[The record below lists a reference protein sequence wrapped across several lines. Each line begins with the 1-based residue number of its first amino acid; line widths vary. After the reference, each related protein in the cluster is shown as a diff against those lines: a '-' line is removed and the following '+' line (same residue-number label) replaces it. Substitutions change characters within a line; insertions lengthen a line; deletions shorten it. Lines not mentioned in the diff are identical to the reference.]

1 MVTMN
6 LYSYDLNIMVKHHFH
21 IAIMKNVAA
30 LTIHKDQ
37 VQYIK
42 MILSMQIKDKPL
54 FTLLK

>member
-1 MVTMN
+1 
-6 LYSYDLNIMVKHHFH
+6 
-21 IAIMKNVAA
+21 MKNVAA